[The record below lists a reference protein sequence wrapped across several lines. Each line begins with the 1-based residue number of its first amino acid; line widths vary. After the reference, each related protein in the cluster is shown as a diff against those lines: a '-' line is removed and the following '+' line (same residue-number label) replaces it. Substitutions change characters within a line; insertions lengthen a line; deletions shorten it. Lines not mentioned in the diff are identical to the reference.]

1 MDPKTSTN
9 RTQRTVCA
17 PVESPDA
24 WSVEF
29 VAGNGEVIH
38 AKVVHVDGDFADC
51 LRGVRVDQHLKFVLH
66 SAFRIGSSEWTRVVV
81 VLDTHNIIAIPK
93 NHAVLVPKRSE
104 NMIEASIGYDRHV
117 IVCKLIIYKVGLVK
131 SDI

>member
-29 VAGNGEVIH
+29 VPGNGEVIH
-38 AKVVHVDGDFADC
+38 AEVVHVDGDFSDG
-51 LRGVRVDQHLKFVLH
+51 LRGVRVEQHLKFALH
-66 SAFRIGSSEWTRVVV
+66 SAFCIGSSERARRFVGW
-81 VLDTHNIIAIPK
+81 DTHN
-93 NHAVLVPKRSE
+93 
-104 NMIEASIGYDRHV
+104 V
-117 IVCKLIIYKVGLVK
+117 IVLNTLSNKGKMINELIITAR
-131 SDI
+131 